1 MEKKKSKISK
11 VLGTNLNYKKR
22 NFIITNSII
31 VVFVLLLSLIL
42 NYYLTTIVGFNQDT
56 FTLITLTVLIFGL
69 ILYLVL
75 SKTIFEPLF
84 KSDENLQKAV
94 KETIHE
100 LNIPISTIKL
110 NTQML
115 EKNIKSEKEL
125 KRLNRIK
132 LASNNLLKLY
142 EDMEYQIKKEL
153 DKIDITKFDL
163 ENLVLKCLDKFE
175 DLKKDIDIQVDI
187 EKVEIKSDINGF
199 EKMIDNLI
207 SNALKYNIQNNGII
221 KIEYK
226 DKIFS
231 IFNTGKEID
240 TKNLFIIFEEYFQ
253 EDSSKN
259 GFGLGLNI
267 VKDFCDKNKIAI
279 KIEPSKKGNS
289 FILNFKNIIA

>member
-1 MEKKKSKISK
+1 M
-11 VLGTNLNYKKR
+11 NYKKR

-31 VVFVLLLSLIL
+31 IAFVLLLSLIL
-42 NYYLTTIVGFNQDT
+42 NFYLCTLLGFNHDT
-56 FTLITLTVLIFGL
+56 YVLITVTVLVFG
-69 ILYLVL
+69 IGLYLVL

-94 KETIHE
+94 KETLHE

-115 EKNIKSEKEL
+115 EKKLTGQKEL

-153 DKIDITKFDL
+153 DKIDITKFYL
-163 ENLVLKCLDKFE
+163 EDIILKSLDKFD
-175 DLKKDIDIQVDI
+175 DLKKDIDIQVNI
-187 EKVEIKSDINGF
+187 ENIEIKSDVNGF

-207 SNALKYNIQNNGII
+207 SNALKYNIKEKGLI

-226 DKIFS
+226 NKTLS

-240 TKNLFIIFEEYFQ
+240 TKNLFIIFEKHFQ
-253 EDSSKN
+253 EDSSTD

-267 VKDFCDKNKIAI
+267 VKDFCDKNKITI
-279 KIEPSKKGNS
+279 KIVPSKNGNS
-289 FILNFKNIIA
+289 FILNLKNIII

>member
-1 MEKKKSKISK
+1 M
-11 VLGTNLNYKKR
+11 NYKKR

-31 VVFVLLLSLIL
+31 IAFVLLLSLIL
-42 NYYLTTIVGFNQDT
+42 NFYLCTLLGFNHDT
-56 FTLITLTVLIFGL
+56 YVLITVTVLVFG
-69 ILYLVL
+69 IGLYLVL

-94 KETIHE
+94 KETLHE

-115 EKNIKSEKEL
+115 EKNLTGQKEL

-153 DKIDITKFDL
+153 DKIDITRFYL
-163 ENLVLKCLDKFE
+163 EDIILKSLDKFD
-175 DLKKDIDIQVDI
+175 DLKKDIDIQVNI
-187 EKVEIKSDINGF
+187 ENIEIKSDVNGF

-207 SNALKYNIQNNGII
+207 SNALKYNIKEKGLI

-226 DKIFS
+226 NKTLS

-240 TKNLFIIFEEYFQ
+240 TKNLFIIFEKHFQ
-253 EDSSKN
+253 EDSSNN

-267 VKDFCDKNKIAI
+267 VKDFCDKNKITI
-279 KIEPSKKGNS
+279 KIVPSKNGNS
-289 FILNFKNIIA
+289 FILNLKNIII

>member
-1 MEKKKSKISK
+1 M
-11 VLGTNLNYKKR
+11 NYKKR

-31 VVFVLLLSLIL
+31 IAFVLLLSLIL
-42 NYYLTTIVGFNQDT
+42 NFYLCTLLGFNHDT
-56 FTLITLTVLIFGL
+56 YVLITVTVLVFG
-69 ILYLVL
+69 IGLYLVL

-94 KETIHE
+94 KETLHE

-115 EKNIKSEKEL
+115 EKNLTGQKEL

-153 DKIDITKFDL
+153 DKIDITKFYL
-163 ENLVLKCLDKFE
+163 EDIILKSLDKFD
-175 DLKKDIDIQVDI
+175 DLKKDIDIQVNI
-187 EKVEIKSDINGF
+187 ENIEIKSDVNGF

-207 SNALKYNIQNNGII
+207 SNALKYNIKEKGLI

-226 DKIFS
+226 NKTLS

-240 TKNLFIIFEEYFQ
+240 TKNLFIIFEKHFQ
-253 EDSSKN
+253 EDSSTD

-267 VKDFCDKNKIAI
+267 VKDFCDKNKITI
-279 KIEPSKKGNS
+279 KIVPSKNGNS
-289 FILNFKNIIA
+289 FILNLKNIII

>member
-1 MEKKKSKISK
+1 M
-11 VLGTNLNYKKR
+11 NYKKR

-31 VVFVLLLSLIL
+31 IAFVLLLSLIL
-42 NYYLTTIVGFNQDT
+42 NFYLCTLLGFNHDT
-56 FTLITLTVLIFGL
+56 YVLITVTVLVFG
-69 ILYLVL
+69 IGLYLVL

-94 KETIHE
+94 KETLHE

-115 EKNIKSEKEL
+115 EKKLTGQKEL

-153 DKIDITKFDL
+153 DKIDITRFYL
-163 ENLVLKCLDKFE
+163 EDIILKSLDKFD
-175 DLKKDIDIQVDI
+175 DLKKDIDIQVNI
-187 EKVEIKSDINGF
+187 ENIEIKSDVNGF

-207 SNALKYNIQNNGII
+207 SNALKYNIKEKGLI

-226 DKIFS
+226 NKTLS

-240 TKNLFIIFEEYFQ
+240 TKNLFIIFEKHFQ
-253 EDSSKN
+253 EDSSTD

-267 VKDFCDKNKIAI
+267 VKDFCDKNKITI
-279 KIEPSKKGNS
+279 KIVPSKNGNS
-289 FILNFKNIIA
+289 FILNLKNIII

>member
-1 MEKKKSKISK
+1 M
-11 VLGTNLNYKKR
+11 NYKKR

-31 VVFVLLLSLIL
+31 IVFVLLLSLVL
-42 NYYLTTIVGFNQDT
+42 NFYLTTIFGFNQDT
-56 FTLITLTVLIFGL
+56 FILITLTVLIFGL

-75 SKTIFEPLF
+75 SKSIFEPLF

-94 KETIHE
+94 KETLHE

-115 EKNIKSEKEL
+115 EKKLTNEKEL

-132 LASNNLLKLY
+132 LASNDLLKLY

-153 DKIDITKFDL
+153 DKIDITRFSLEDL
-163 ENLVLKCLDKFE
+163 ILKSLDKFD
-175 DLKKDIDIQVDI
+175 DLKKDIII
-187 EKVEIKSDINGF
+187 EVKIENVQINSDINGF

-207 SNALKYNIQNNGII
+207 SNALKYNIEENGVI

-240 TKNLFIIFEEYFQ
+240 TKNLFIIFDEYFQ

-279 KIEPSKKGNS
+279 KIEPSQNGNT
-289 FILNFKNIIA
+289 FILNFKNLII

>member
-1 MEKKKSKISK
+1 M
-11 VLGTNLNYKKR
+11 NYKKR

-31 VVFVLLLSLIL
+31 IAFVLLLSLIL
-42 NYYLTTIVGFNQDT
+42 NFYLCTLLGFNHDT
-56 FTLITLTVLIFGL
+56 YVLITVTVLVFG
-69 ILYLVL
+69 IGLYLVL

-94 KETIHE
+94 KETLHE

-115 EKNIKSEKEL
+115 EKKLTGQKEL

-153 DKIDITKFDL
+153 DKIDITKFYL
-163 ENLVLKCLDKFE
+163 EDVILKSLDKFD
-175 DLKKDIDIQVDI
+175 DLKKDIDIQVNI
-187 EKVEIKSDINGF
+187 ENIEIKSDVNGF

-207 SNALKYNIQNNGII
+207 SNALKYNIKEKGLI

-226 DKIFS
+226 NKTLS

-240 TKNLFIIFEEYFQ
+240 TKNLFIIFEKHFQ
-253 EDSSKN
+253 EDSSTD

-267 VKDFCDKNKIAI
+267 VKDFCDKNKITI
-279 KIEPSKKGNS
+279 KIVPSKNGNS
-289 FILNFKNIIA
+289 FILNLKNIII